1 MDFVIIF
8 IIGVILLLA
17 YKYLETKTY
26 DVIFVKSKTSGKEYL
41 VRNLPD
47 KQEAADLL
55 GNMNLRF
62 DKIIAFLKKEDLF
75 RVWSKYVKKDET
87 LIEDKLAD
95 AGKEEF
101 KKFES
106 DIHRLLK
113 NYNSDAL
120 SENTPDSAYTS
131 YSENKGQKVVFCM
144 RSKPGDVL
152 MDLNT
157 MMFVGIHELAHLM
170 SKSIG
175 HNQEFWDNFR
185 ILLRISIGISQYKC
199 QNFYTESKD
208 YCGTKITDTPLKCKD
223 I

>member
-1 MDFVIIF
+1 MEFVIIF
-8 IIGVILLLA
+8 IIGVLILLV

-47 KQEAADLL
+47 RQAAADLL

-62 DKIIAFLKKEDLF
+62 DKIVTFLKKEDLF
-75 RVWSKYVKKDET
+75 GVWTKYVKKDES
-87 LIEDKLAD
+87 LVEDKLNEGMRA
-95 AGKEEF
+95 EF
-101 KKFES
+101 KLFES
-106 DIHRLLK
+106 DIHRLIK
-113 NYNSDAL
+113 NYDSDAL

-175 HNQEFWDNFR
+175 HGQEFWANFR
-185 ILLRISIGISQYKC
+185 ILLRISIGIDQYKC
-199 QNFYTESKD
+199 QNFDVESKD
-208 YCGTKITDTPLKCKD
+208 YCGTKISDTPLKCKD

>member
-1 MDFVIIF
+1 MEFVIIF
-8 IIGVILLLA
+8 IIGVLILLA
-17 YKYLETKTY
+17 YKYFETKTY
-26 DVIFVKSKTSGKEYL
+26 DVIFVKSKTSDKEYL

-47 KQEAADLL
+47 RQAAADLL

-62 DKIIAFLKKEDLF
+62 DKIITFLKKEDLF
-75 RVWSKYVKKDET
+75 SVWSKYVKKDES
-87 LIEDKLAD
+87 LVEDKLAE
-95 AGKEEF
+95 GMRTEF
-101 KKFES
+101 KLFES

-131 YSENKGQKVVFCM
+131 YSENKGQKIVFCM

-175 HNQEFWDNFR
+175 HGQEFWANFR
-185 ILLRISIGISQYKC
+185 ILLRISIGINQYKC
-199 QNFYTESKD
+199 QNFDVESKD
-208 YCGTKITDTPLKCKD
+208 YCGTKISDTPLKCKD

>member
-1 MDFVIIF
+1 MEFVIVF
-8 IIGVILLLA
+8 IVGILILLL

-26 DVIFVKSKTSGKEYL
+26 DVIFVKSQTSGKEYL

-47 KQEAADLL
+47 KQNAADLL

-62 DKIIAFLKKEDLF
+62 DKIIGFLKKENLF
-75 RVWSKYVKKDET
+75 NVWTKYVKKDET
-87 LIEDKLAD
+87 LIEDKLD
-95 AGKEEF
+95 ELGKSGY
-101 KKFES
+101 KLFEKN
-106 DIHRLLK
+106 IHRLLK

-131 YSENKGQKVVFCM
+131 YSENKGQKIVFCM
-144 RSKPGDVL
+144 RSKPDDVL

-185 ILLRISIGISQYKC
+185 ILLRISIGIEQYKC
-199 QNFYTESKD
+199 QNFDVESKD

>member
-199 QNFYTESKD
+199 QNFDTESKD

>member
-8 IIGVILLLA
+8 IIGVIILLA
-17 YKYLETKTY
+17 YKYLETNTY

-47 KQEAADLL
+47 KQAAADLL

-62 DKIIAFLKKEDLF
+62 DKIINFLKKEDLF
-75 RVWSKYVKKDET
+75 GVWTKYVKKDET
-87 LIEDKLAD
+87 LTEDKLD
-95 AGKEEF
+95 DTKKEEF
-101 KKFES
+101 KKFET
-106 DIHRLLK
+106 DIHRLIK

-185 ILLRISIGISQYKC
+185 ILLRISIGINQYKC
-199 QNFYTESKD
+199 QNFDTESKD

>member
-17 YKYLETKTY
+17 YKYLETNTY

-47 KQEAADLL
+47 KQAAADLL

-75 RVWSKYVKKDET
+75 GVWSKYVKKDET

-101 KKFES
+101 KKFET

-131 YSENKGQKVVFCM
+131 YSENKGQKIVFCM

-175 HNQEFWDNFR
+175 HNQEFW
-185 ILLRISIGISQYKC
+185 IISGFC
-199 QNFYTESKD
+199 
-208 YCGTKITDTPLKCKD
+208 
-223 I
+223 

>member
-1 MDFVIIF
+1 MEFTIIF
-8 IIGVILLLA
+8 IVVVLAVII
-17 YKYLETKTY
+17 YKYMKNESY
-26 DVIFVKSKTSGKEYL
+26 DIVFVKSNTSGKEYL

-47 KQEAADLL
+47 KQAAADLL

-62 DKIIAFLKKEDLF
+62 DKIIAYIKRQDVFKLF
-75 RVWSKYVKKDET
+75 SKFVKKDESLNEAKLDDT
-87 LIEDKLAD
+87 LKT
-95 AGKEEF
+95 EF
-101 KKFES
+101 KAFES
-106 DIHRLLK
+106 RIASLLK

-131 YSENKGQKVVFCM
+131 YSENKGQKIVFCM

-185 ILLRISIGISQYKC
+185 ILLRISINIEQYKC
-199 QNFYTESKD
+199 QNFDVENKD